1 MSENISVSITTTAP
15 VTSEQEWSLFA
26 EGHVVAGAIV
36 VRDALVEAQIR
47 LDGHLLYSARHASRA
62 FAEDEL
68 VALRGHWARE
78 GWTDPQH

>member
-1 MSENISVSITTTAP
+1 MSENISVSTTAP
-15 VTSEQEWSLFA
+15 VASGLEWSLFA

-62 FAEDEL
+62 FAENEL

-78 GWTDPQH
+78 GWTELN